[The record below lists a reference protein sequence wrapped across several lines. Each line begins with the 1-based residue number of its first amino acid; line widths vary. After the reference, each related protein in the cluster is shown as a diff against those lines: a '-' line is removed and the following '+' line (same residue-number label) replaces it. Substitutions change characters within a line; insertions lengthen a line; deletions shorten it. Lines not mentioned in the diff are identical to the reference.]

1 MFMLKMKLYNS
12 DGECRE
18 LFLDELYKA
27 QKELAEEMRRK
38 YMYPVLREEG
48 AATRSK
54 ATDYA
59 KAEATRARNINKF
72 MPGIEKHLEALP
84 LMMAAAE
91 KEGFNANALWTM
103 QCDAGCKN
111 VKNDIVCLLSHKQCF
126 VCQRAS
132 PPMTPYGSPR
142 STTSR
147 SAVSPKSQFGP
158 VVIPES
164 KLNVN
169 AQRPPAFYCVVS
181 AEGHNVALAPTAA
194 VAAAGLNTALI
205 PAAFISSAVLAVLL

>member
-1 MFMLKMKLYNS
+1 VAKTGCRAAARIAKRARRQPFWRRHCIKDPLDCVKTTMFMLKMKLYNS

-38 YMYPVLREEG
+38 YMYPVLREKG

-103 QCDAGCKN
+103 QCDAGCNN

-142 STTSR
+142 SD
-147 SAVSPKSQFGP
+147 
-158 VVIPES
+158 
-164 KLNVN
+164 
-169 AQRPPAFYCVVS
+169 
-181 AEGHNVALAPTAA
+181 
-194 VAAAGLNTALI
+194 
-205 PAAFISSAVLAVLL
+205 